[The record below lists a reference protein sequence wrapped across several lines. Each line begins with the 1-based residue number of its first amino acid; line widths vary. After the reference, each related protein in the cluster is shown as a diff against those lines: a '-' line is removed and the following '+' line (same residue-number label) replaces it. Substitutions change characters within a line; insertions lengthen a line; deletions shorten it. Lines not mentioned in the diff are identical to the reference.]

1 MMIKDGAKNASI
13 LAIFN
18 AIAQRVW
25 VLDKNKP
32 WRSWPGLL
40 HSVDKTTAPLDQ
52 SGGDFFKKIR
62 PAGCQGCFAH
72 GF

>member
-1 MMIKDGAKNASI
+1 MMIKGGAKNASI
-13 LAIFN
+13 LVVFN
-18 AIAQRVW
+18 AIKQRVC
-25 VLDKNKP
+25 VLTKNKP
-32 WRSWPGLL
+32 WRYWPGLL